1 MPSLKITELPT
12 EVFESYILPYLNE
25 DDVKNIRR
33 MRNRRLK
40 EIAASYLRENKSKSI
55 ICQTIIFPF
64 Q

>member
-1 MPSLKITELPT
+1 MPSLKITDLPT

-55 ICQTIIFPF
+55 ISQIIILPLL
-64 Q
+64 

>member
-1 MPSLKITELPT
+1 MHSLKITDLPT

-33 MRNRRLK
+33 LRNRRLN

-55 ICQTIIFPF
+55 LCQTMI
-64 Q
+64 

>member
-1 MPSLKITELPT
+1 MPPLAITDLPT

-33 MRNRRLK
+33 LRNRRLK

-55 ICQTIIFPF
+55 LCQTMI
-64 Q
+64 